1 MNAEMK
7 ILAYMLGI
15 TVMPGDDIK
24 IQRMFDVIDYE
35 TGFAGYPN
43 GFIVRVGEDAP
54 DRYEDYLAWFS
65 DFDQQ
70 TMKVIYHDYESAED
84 WILSDGFDN
93 EIASEFGG
101 MTAGAVLNMVE
112 VLSRFRVANG
122 KSALDKA
129 AKAAEAY
136 GKLLEAEANGFHGYS
151 GGIFDPMYGGY

>member
-7 ILAYMLGI
+7 LIAYMLGI

-24 IQRMFDVIDYE
+24 IQRMFYVIEYE
-35 TGFAGYPN
+35 TGFSGYPN

-54 DRYEDYLAWFS
+54 DCYEDYLVWFS
-65 DFDQQ
+65 GDRNL
-70 TMKVIYHDYESAED
+70 KVVYHEYESAED
-84 WILSDGFDN
+84 WILSDVFDN
-93 EIASEFGG
+93 EISSTFSG

-136 GKLLEAEANGFHGYS
+136 GKLLEAEENGFHGYS